1 MLVQVLEYCFHTSNQ
16 EDNASQDT
24 YEEIRKIIKTK
35 SPVDSS
41 ITNLYVK
48 QSNESVENTSKRDS

>member
-1 MLVQVLEYCFHTSNQ
+1 MLLMP
-16 EDNASQDT
+16 DK

-41 ITNLYVK
+41 ITDLYVK